1 MSEEEALA
9 AARARIDDVR
19 ARIDRVDD
27 NALDLIFREARSH
40 NWWTD
45 RDVSDDQP
53 CWERHRQN
61 RTRV

>member
-19 ARIDRVDD
+19 ACIDRVDD
-27 NALDLIFREARSH
+27 NVLNLIFREARSH

-45 RDVSDDQP
+45 RDVSGDQLRKI
-53 CWERHRQN
+53 WD
-61 RTRV
+61 VM